1 MADKQVVFVERSF
14 DQPIERVFQRYT
26 DHEGW
31 TSWAGLG
38 AVRLVREGTPERT
51 GVGSVRAFQLTP
63 GLREEVTRFEPPAR
77 MEYKV
82 VAGPVPMAD
91 HLGEV
96 MFESE
101 GNGTRLRWR
110 VSFRSTIPG
119 AGWALQHGLG
129 VVFRRV
135 LARLARD
142 MESGHQGR

>member
-63 GLREEVTRFEPPAR
+63 GLREEVTRFEPPRR
-77 MEYKV
+77 MEYRV
-82 VAGPVPMAD
+82 VAGPIPLRD

-96 MFESE
+96 MFERE
-101 GNGTRLRWR
+101 GQGTRVTWR
-110 VSFRSTIPG
+110 VSFRPAIPG
-119 AGWALQHGLG
+119 TGALLRVGLG
-129 VVFRRV
+129 LLFRRV
-135 LARLARD
+135 LGRLAASLGR
-142 MESGHQGR
+142 ES